1 MRSDSEPDVYNI
13 RVNDCVRIGFQ
24 LSVRFTVFV
33 SLKSEFKRTL

>member
-1 MRSDSEPDVYNI
+1 MRSESDPGVYNI

-33 SLKSEFKRTL
+33 SLKNEFKRTL